1 MNETYRIRPFR
12 PTDQP
17 AAQQL
22 ILDGL
27 QEHWGTLDPT
37 LNPDLNDITASYVQ
51 AGHAFFVVEENGL
64 LIGTGGLL
72 IEAPGVG
79 RIVRVSVSPAHRR
92 RGLGRAISAHLIAA
106 ARRRGCHTLLVETTA
121 TWTAAIRLYETCGFT
136 PYARHDG
143 DIHMKMLLQN
153 SESER

>member
-1 MNETYRIRPFR
+1 MNHQAGYQIRPFR
-12 PTDQP
+12 PTDQS

-37 LNPDLNDITASYVQ
+37 LNPDLNDITASYLQ
-51 AGHAFFVVEENGL
+51 AGHAFFVVEEDGA

-72 IEAPGVG
+72 NEAPGVG
-79 RIVRVSVSPAHRR
+79 RIVRVSVSPAQRR
-92 RGLGRAISAHLIAA
+92 RGLGRAISEFLITN
-106 ARRRGCHTLLVETTA
+106 ARQRGCHTLLVETTA

-136 PYARHDG
+136 PYAWRDG
-143 DIHMKMLLQN
+143 DVHMKMHL
-153 SESER
+153 